1 MDNQQPVTQAVSGLS
16 DWLLVLVTLSACFG
30 GRGLPHMNDAEFWL
44 VTRFPD
50 QSAADGLRT
59 RTVLT
64 PVMAFTG
71 FT

>member
-1 MDNQQPVTQAVSGLS
+1 MS

-50 QSAADGLRT
+50 QSAVDGLRNQSSD
-59 RTVLT
+59 
-64 PVMAFTG
+64 AQS
-71 FT
+71 